1 MNDTVWNRYGY
12 VTTCRLRYYRT
23 VLFVPV
29 PYKYIDQCKD
39 TYCKGREVP
48 CIPVQAKQRK
58 GCQTLPVYMAY
69 RSEAK
74 QSAVS
79 RRRRMFSS
87 IGRSP
92 AVSRTVSV
100 GG

>member
-1 MNDTVWNRYGY
+1 MHTGTSYKE
-12 VTTCRLRYYRT
+12 RL
-23 VLFVPV
+23 
-29 PYKYIDQCKD
+29 
-39 TYCKGREVP
+39 
-48 CIPVQAKQRK
+48 RK